1 MKRREFVAGLC
12 GAAAWPVAARA
23 QQVPLPVAGFFSAGS
38 RKATKEDEA
47 FRRGLAEAGYVDGRN
62 LVSEYYW
69 AEGRY
74 ERLPLL
80 AAELVKRQVSVI
92 IAYPTTAAIAAKAAT
107 ATIPIVFT
115 TGFDPVRFGLV
126 ASFNR
131 PGGNATGV
139 TYLTGQLGAK
149 KLDLFR
155 QLVPNATL
163 IAVLVNPTNPMIQ
176 SDRTELTDLHGAAQ
190 FAGRELIA
198 IEASSEAEL
207 DVAFKSIVQRDAG
220 ALIVSADTFF
230 VNQAA
235 RIAELATRSRIPA
248 IYESRMYTEVGG
260 LMSYGP
266 DFLDQNRLA
275 GVYAGRILKGEKPAD
290 LPVLQPTK
298 LEFVIN
304 LKTARALGLEIP
316 PQLLA
321 IADEVIE

>member
-1 MKRREFVAGLC
+1 MKRRDFMAGLC
-12 GAAAWPVAARA
+12 GAAVWPVAART
-23 QQVPLPVAGFFSAGS
+23 QQVPLPVVGFFSAGS
-38 RKATKEDEA
+38 RGATKEDEA
-47 FRRGLAEAGYVDGRN
+47 FRKGLAEAGYVDGRN

-80 AAELVKRQVSVI
+80 AAELAKRQVSVI

-131 PGGNATGV
+131 PGGNVTGV

-176 SDRTELTDLHGAAQ
+176 SDRTELTDLQGAAQ
-190 FAGRELIA
+190 FAGRNLVV
-198 IEASSEAEL
+198 IEASTEAEL

-235 RIAELATRSRIPA
+235 RIAELAIRSRIPA

-260 LMSYGP
+260 LMSYGS
-266 DFLDQNRLA
+266 DFLGQNRLA

-304 LKTARALGLEIP
+304 LRTARALSLEIP

-321 IADEVIE
+321 LADEVIE